1 MEENDKA
8 AKDLREETSAFSE
21 AIHEAER
28 ALTSRPTISIRLRL
42 VVAFLL
48 CFFFTG
54 AVVVASVIILHQ
66 ITSKLSFLETT
77 GSLRYELQQA
87 RRYEKNYFLY
97 GTDIEKAAVNA
108 KVAGELLDMERGNVL
123 EVAGEVNL
131 EALTQ
136 HLGHYIDL
144 LEACSK
150 KDAGAEW
157 KTGEKKALERELRE
171 HGSRLISLSESLR
184 NKERKSIDGMLRVS
198 ETVSF
203 IFLGVLLLLIIFFLR
218 FLVGAIVSP
227 LKRFQGYYRR
237 IAEGDFTPIAPAR
250 RYRDE
255 FSDLALALNRM
266 LLEIKSNEVHSL
278 QAAKMA
284 AIETLSFG
292 IAHELNNPLNNVA
305 ITTEALMEDLD
316 SLSNEEKRKYL
327 QDIYFENERAAETVK
342 NLLDFTRIQKPER
355 VPLDIRE
362 VVSSTRRLV
371 ANEMSI
377 HGVDFS
383 MDIPDGLPKVLCALG
398 QLRQIFLN
406 LFINAV
412 QAMGDGGLLKVI
424 AGLDEE
430 SVAVKVKIIDT
441 GVGIPKEN
449 IPHLFEPFFTTKPP
463 GEGTGLGLSV
473 TYGIIKKHGGNIEVE
488 SVPGQGTTF
497 TVTLP
502 VANREEFAGG
512 EQRP

>member
-1 MEENDKA
+1 MAEIEQEQEGVRSETVEF
-8 AKDLREETSAFSE
+8 REDV
-21 AIHEAER
+21 HRAER
-28 ALTSRPTISIRLRL
+28 ALRSRPTISIRLRL
-42 VVAFLL
+42 VVGFLL
-48 CFFFTG
+48 CFFLTG
-54 AVVVASVIILHQ
+54 AVVVTSVVILHQ
-66 ITSKLSFLETT
+66 LKSKLHFLETA
-77 GSLRYELQQA
+77 GSLTYELQQA

-97 GTDIEKAAVNA
+97 STDLEKAVLNA
-108 KVAGELLDMERGNVL
+108 RAAGQILDMERGNVL

-144 LEACSK
+144 LEACRK

-157 KTGEKKALERELRE
+157 TTGEKKALEKELRE

-184 NKERKSIDGMLRVS
+184 NKERKSIDGMLRAS
-198 ETVSF
+198 ETVPF
-203 IFLGVLLLLIIFFLR
+203 IFLGVLLLLIIFILR

-266 LLEIKSNEVHSL
+266 LLEIKSNEAHSL

-284 AIETLSFG
+284 AIGTLSSG

-305 ITTEALMEDLD
+305 ITTEALMEDLN
-316 SLSNEEKRKYL
+316 SLSNEEKWKYL
-327 QDIYFENERAAETVK
+327 QDIYFENERAGETVK
-342 NLLDFTRIQKPER
+342 SLLDFTRIQKPER

-383 MDIPDGLPKVLCALG
+383 MEIPDGLPKVLCALG

-424 AGLDEE
+424 AGLEEE
-430 SVAVKVKIIDT
+430 SAAIKVKIIDT
-441 GVGIPKEN
+441 GVGIPQEN

-473 TYGIIKKHGGNIEVE
+473 IYGIIKKHGGNIEVE

-502 VANREEFAGG
+502 VANREEFARG
-512 EQRP
+512 EKRP